1 MRIGVMLPMSASDGP
16 GRVPTWPEMLTFA
29 NHAEAA
35 GLASLW
41 VCDHLLSGG
50 AQMPPEDIHEAW
62 TIVSAL
68 AASTARVELGQ
79 LVMCASFRSPGLL
92 AKMAVTADAVSAG
105 RLILGV
111 GAGWYD
117 LEYDTFG
124 FPTDHRGSRFDE
136 YLGILVGLLRGE
148 RLTVA
153 GQYHQVRDAVLM
165 PVADRHIP
173 LLVAGHRP
181 RMLRLTAR
189 HADAWNTAWYGAPNE
204 RLTERLATMDA
215 ALAAEG
221 RDPATLRRTVGM
233 HICGPD
239 VADPGGAFVGG
250 VDELARALDAYDELG
265 IDDLIVLL
273 EPSTLAAVD
282 QLAAA
287 IALRS

>member
-1 MRIGVMLPMSASDGP
+1 
-16 GRVPTWPEMLTFA
+16 MLTFA

-35 GLASLW
+35 GLASIW

-62 TIVSAL
+62 TIISAL
-68 AASTARVELGQ
+68 AATTARVELGQ

-92 AKMAVTADAVSAG
+92 AKMAVTADAVSTG

-136 YLGILVGLLRGE
+136 YLGILAGLLSGE
-148 RLTVA
+148 RLTVD
-153 GQYHQVRDAVLM
+153 GRYHQVREAALM
-165 PVADRHIP
+165 PAPDRHIP

-221 RDPATLRRTVGM
+221 RDPAGLRRTVGM

-250 VDELARALDAYDELG
+250 VNDLARALDAYDTLG
-265 IDDLIVLL
+265 VDDLIVLL

-287 IALRS
+287 IALRAG